1 MVTRDTRLRRA
12 ATFGLLA
19 LTLGGATACGSSA
32 DQERLRAEELARARA
47 EGARQARI
55 EARSDQAA
63 VTAKELRRELNR
75 LRKRPARTSTGP
87 TPTTAATT
95 SSPAPA
101 TGAATPTA
109 STGTSCGAGVI
120 VNSVTSCPFGVNTRD
135 TYYANR
141 QPAVVDV
148 YSTVTDRTYTMS
160 CTSGSPHVCT
170 GGNNARVTF
179 P

>member
-19 LTLGGATACGSSA
+19 LALGGGATACGSSA

-75 LRKRPARTSTGP
+75 LRKRPARTTTG
-87 TPTTAATT
+87 
-95 SSPAPA
+95 PAPA
-101 TGAATPTA
+101 SGAATSTA
-109 STGTSCGAGVI
+109 APASVAPAPAATGTSCGAGVI

-141 QPAVVDV
+141 QPSVVDV
-148 YSTVTDRTYTMS
+148 YSTVTDKTYTMS

>member
-1 MVTRDTRLRRA
+1 MATRQTPLRRA
-12 ATFGLLA
+12 ATFGLMALA
-19 LTLGGATACGSSA
+19 LGGGVAACGSDP
-32 DQERLRAEELARARA
+32 DQERLRADELARARA

-55 EARSDQAA
+55 EARSNQAA
-63 VTAKELRRELNR
+63 LTAKQLRRELNR
-75 LRKRPARTSTGP
+75 LKQRPARTTTGSAP
-87 TPTTAATT
+87 TSSAAT
-95 SSPAPA
+95 SSPAP
-101 TGAATPTA
+101 TSSAATAPA
-109 STGTSCGAGVI
+109 GTSCGAGVV

-148 YSTVTDRTYTMS
+148 YSTVTDKTYTMS

>member
-1 MVTRDTRLRRA
+1 MVTRDTRLRNA

-19 LTLGGATACGSSA
+19 LALGGGVAACGSDA
-32 DQERLRAEELARARA
+32 DQQRLRADELARARA
-47 EGARQARI
+47 EGAHQARI
-55 EARSDQAA
+55 EARSNQAA
-63 VTAKELRRELNR
+63 RTAKELRRELNR
-75 LRKRPARTSTGP
+75 LKKRPART
-87 TPTTAATT
+87 TT
-95 SSPAPA
+95 SPAPTSSGPA
-101 TGAATPTA
+101 PSSGAAPPAA
-109 STGTSCGAGVI
+109 SAGTSCGAGVI

-141 QPAVVDV
+141 QPAVVEV
-148 YSTVTDRTYTMS
+148 YSTVTDKTYTMS